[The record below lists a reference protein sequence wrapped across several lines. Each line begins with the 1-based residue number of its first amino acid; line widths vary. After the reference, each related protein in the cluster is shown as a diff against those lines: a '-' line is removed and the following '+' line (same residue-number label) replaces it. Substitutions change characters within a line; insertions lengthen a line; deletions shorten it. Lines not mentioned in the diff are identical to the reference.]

1 VIVTRVIPC
10 LLLRSQ
16 GLVKTVRFRQPKYL
30 GDPIN
35 VVRIFNDKEVDELV
49 LLDITATPEG
59 RGPQFGFI
67 ADLASECFMP
77 LSYGGGVRSVDDVS
91 RLCGLGVE
99 KVAVNTRA
107 VEHPEFVSAAAAV
120 VGSSSV
126 IVSIDVKRDF
136 WGRYRVYTNGG
147 RVATGLDPVVHAV
160 EMERRGAGEILL
172 NSIDRDGTMEGY
184 DLDLIRRVTQA
195 VGVPVVACGGAG
207 RVEDLAAAVQQGGA
221 AAAGAGSM
229 FVFTGPHRAVLISYP
244 PPEVLRALLGE
255 LS

>member
-1 VIVTRVIPC
+1 
-10 LLLRSQ
+10 
-16 GLVKTVRFRQPKYL
+16 VKTVKFRDPKYL

-59 RGPQFGFI
+59 REPQFEYI
-67 ADLASECFMP
+67 AMLATECFMP
-77 LSYGGGVRSVDDVS
+77 LCYGGGVRTVEQVK

-99 KVAVNTRA
+99 KVAVNSYA
-107 VEHPEFVSAAAAV
+107 VEHPEFVTAAADV

-136 WGRYRVYTNGG
+136 WGRYRVYTHGG
-147 RVATGLDPVVHAV
+147 RVATGLNPADHAV

-172 NSIDRDGTMEGY
+172 NSIDRDGTMQGY
-184 DLDLIRRVTQA
+184 DLDLIRAVAGR

-207 RVEDLAAAVQQGGA
+207 SVEHLAQAVRDAGA

-244 PPEVLRALLGE
+244 PPERLRALLGE
-255 LS
+255 SF